1 MTCLSLARTASM
13 DLTRM
18 VETSLEAVVFGASRF
33 AAAFVPVPLPSR
45 YGFLNSSPQAK
56 TMARQNTLPAY
67 RIYTLNEDKNCLG
80 AHNYAPMIA
89 RHLAAILNE
98 PVYIYSL
105 NSLLYKGVVR
115 P

>member
-1 MTCLSLARTASM
+1 
-13 DLTRM
+13 
-18 VETSLEAVVFGASRF
+18 
-33 AAAFVPVPLPSR
+33 
-45 YGFLNSSPQAK
+45 
-56 TMARQNTLPAY
+56 MARQNTLLAY

-98 PVYIYSL
+98 PVYIYSV

-115 P
+115 PRAEHFHRSFWTRLMPLAGSFT